1 MSMEKFGKLSDRFEE
16 DEHALKSL
24 ESTGFFDDDTIIDNQ
39 ENDAIDQKI
48 ALLKEEESDLLT
60 NMRSFELI
68 SNSILKDPSYSEED
82 KINFLSDNEYVREQ
96 TESRLKK
103 VSQELYEL
111 AIQKSN
117 S

>member
-1 MSMEKFGKLSDRFEE
+1 
-16 DEHALKSL
+16 
-24 ESTGFFDDDTIIDNQ
+24 
-39 ENDAIDQKI
+39 
-48 ALLKEEESDLLT
+48 
-60 NMRSFELI
+60 MRSFELI

-82 KINFLSDNEYVREQ
+82 KINFLSDNEYAREQ
-96 TESRLKK
+96 MESRLKK

>member
-1 MSMEKFGKLSDRFEE
+1 MEKFGKLSDRFEE
-16 DEHALKSL
+16 DDHALKNL
-24 ESTGFFDDDTIIDNQ
+24 ESTGFFNSETANDNQ
-39 ENDAIDQKI
+39 EDNAIDQKI

-82 KINFLSDNEYVREQ
+82 KINFLSDNEYAREQ
-96 TESRLKK
+96 TEFKLKK

>member
-1 MSMEKFGKLSDRFEE
+1 MEKFGKLSDRFEE

-24 ESTGFFDDDTIIDNQ
+24 ESTGFFDD
-39 ENDAIDQKI
+39 DAIDQKI

-82 KINFLSDNEYVREQ
+82 KINFLSDNEYAREQ
-96 TESRLKK
+96 TEFKLKR